1 MEVFLIENKKFYNI
15 IIYYKM
21 KKFINKP
28 NVFLFIIII
37 ITLLFPKMIVS
48 NIDTFLF
55 RIITILLIVYY
66 TKYNI
71 YYGLGICLYIIFLNY
86 KKFNNKENFND
97 NSVKIIEEKIKEE
110 VTRQID
116 KVKEGPT
123 GPTGKDGS
131 TGPTGDKGS
140 TGPTGEA
147 GIMGL
152 QGPTGPIGET
162 GPQYIEKSTSK

>member
-1 MEVFLIENKKFYNI
+1 MN
-15 IIYYKM
+15 
-21 KKFINKP
+21 KFINKP

-55 RIITILLIVYY
+55 RIITILIIVYY

-71 YYGLGICLYIIFLNY
+71 YYGLVMCLYVIFLNY
-86 KKFNNKENFND
+86 KKFNNRENFD
-97 NSVKIIEEKIKEE
+97 NNNAFNFIEIKVKEE
-110 VTRQID
+110 VARQID
-116 KVKEGPT
+116 KVKQGPT
-123 GPTGKDGS
+123 GPKGKEGP

-162 GPQYIEKSTSK
+162 GPQYIEKFTSK

>member
-1 MEVFLIENKKFYNI
+1 
-15 IIYYKM
+15 M

-131 TGPTGDKGS
+131 TGPTGKDGSTGPTGDKGS

>member
-1 MEVFLIENKKFYNI
+1 M
-15 IIYYKM
+15 
-21 KKFINKP
+21 
-28 NVFLFIIII
+28 
-37 ITLLFPKMIVS
+37 
-48 NIDTFLF
+48 
-55 RIITILLIVYY
+55 
-66 TKYNI
+66 
-71 YYGLGICLYIIFLNY
+71 CLYVIFLNC
-86 KKFNNKENFND
+86 KKFNKKENFND
-97 NSVKIIEEKIKEE
+97 NSVKIIEEKIKQE

-131 TGPTGDKGS
+131 TGPTGDKGN

-162 GPQYIEKSTSK
+162 GPQYIEKFTSK